1 MESCR
6 ALALCAVAA
15 ALLLGARGQGPTPPR
30 RARDLGPPGG
40 GGASREGAGI
50 EALQEV
56 LEKLKSKRVPHYEKK
71 FGQVPMCDAGEQCA
85 VRKGA
90 RIGKLC
96 DCPRG
101 TSCNSFLLKCL

>member
-15 ALLLGARGQGPTPPR
+15 ALLMGARGQGPSPPR
-30 RARDLGPPGG
+30 RPRDLGLPGG
-40 GGASREGAGI
+40 GVSREKELI